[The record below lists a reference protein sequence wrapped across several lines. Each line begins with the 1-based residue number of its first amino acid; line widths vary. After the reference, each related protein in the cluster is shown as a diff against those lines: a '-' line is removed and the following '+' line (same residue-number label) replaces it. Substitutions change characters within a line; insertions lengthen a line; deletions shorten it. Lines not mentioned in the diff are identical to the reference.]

1 MNMENRYRRHR
12 PCRGDKSGR
21 YVFGI
26 MLIIVGGLLF
36 ASKAGFFIPRWI
48 FSWPMILITVGF
60 AIGVSQRFKGTGWI
74 WPMAI
79 GAFFLA
85 DDIFPEF
92 FPREYFWP
100 VFMVVAGLILVL
112 GPRRWNTNKSAR
124 VASAILEGDS
134 APTEEEQTAAN
145 TSGADKLDESTV
157 FGTVRKF
164 VISKNFRGGEVST
177 VFGSAEINLLQADF
191 DTPPKLE
198 LNAVFGSIRLIVP
211 SHWQLKMENNAV
223 LGGVEDKRPQ
233 HSIYSDKIMYL
244 EANAVFGGIQITTV

>member
-1 MNMENRYRRHR
+1 MGTPDRFRERH
-12 PCRGDKSGR
+12 PCRRGNKEGR

-26 MLIIVGGLLF
+26 VLIIVGGLLF
-36 ASKAGFFIPRWI
+36 ASKAGYLIPKWI
-48 FSWPMILITVGF
+48 FSWPMILIAVGF
-60 AIGVSQRFKGTGWI
+60 AIGVSHRFRGTGWL
-74 WPMAI
+74 WPMGI

-85 DDIFPEF
+85 ERAFPEY

-100 VFMVVAGLILVL
+100 VFMVIAGLFLL
-112 GPRRWNTNKSAR
+112 FGPKGRGRWQQNSSYSNTQ
-124 VASAILEGDS
+124 E
-134 APTEEEQTAAN
+134 PEQTATN

-157 FGTVRKF
+157 FGNLRKF

-191 DTPPKLE
+191 EHPPKLE

-211 SHWQLKMENNAV
+211 SHWQLKMENSAV

>member
-36 ASKAGFFIPRWI
+36 ASKAGLFIPRWI
-48 FSWPMILITVGF
+48 FSWPMILIAVGF
-60 AIGVSQRFKGTGWI
+60 AVGASQRFKGTGWI

-85 DDIFPEF
+85 DRLFPNF
-92 FPREYFWP
+92 FPREFFWP
-100 VFMVVAGLILVL
+100 VFMVIAGLVLVL
-112 GPRRWNTNKSAR
+112 GPKRWNTDKTAR
-124 VASAILEGDS
+124 VASAVLEGDP
-134 APTEEEQTAAN
+134 ATGTM
-145 TSGADKLDESTV
+145 TDRLDESTV